1 MAWIRHNQGLAAAI
15 VVVLILIT
23 WLTGCASKV
32 QSILTDRNVT
42 RPELIGEI
50 NSEGRR
56 LEVELANLQEL
67 ARARLE
73 ELDDKDLIKQRI
85 FEFMALTAQTGGVN
99 ISGVV
104 ALVGGIIGVGAVIDN
119 RIKDKVIANRPLNN
133 GTVVT

>member
-119 RIKDKVIANRPLNN
+119 RIKDKVIANRPLSN
-133 GTVVT
+133 GTATV

>member
-1 MAWIRHNQGLAAAI
+1 MVWIRHNQGLAAAI